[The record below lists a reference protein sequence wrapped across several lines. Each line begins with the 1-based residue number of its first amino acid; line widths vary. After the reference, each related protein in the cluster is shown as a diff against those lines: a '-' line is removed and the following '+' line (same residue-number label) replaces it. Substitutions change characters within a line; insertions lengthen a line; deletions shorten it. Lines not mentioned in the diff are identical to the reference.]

1 MYSEA
6 GAVGKAIE
14 NKIVEKIQKKGKIN
28 KKWLINW
35 FIMDNMLKTL

>member
-35 FIMDNMLKTL
+35 FNIWKMPRRL